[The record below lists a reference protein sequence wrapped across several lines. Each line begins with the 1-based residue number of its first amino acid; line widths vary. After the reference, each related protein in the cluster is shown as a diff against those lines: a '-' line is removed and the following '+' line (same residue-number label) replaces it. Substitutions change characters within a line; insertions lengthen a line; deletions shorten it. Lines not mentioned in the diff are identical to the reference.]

1 MICANCHTEFSGNYC
16 PACGQSA
23 KTCRFTVKNALLST
37 LEVWGM
43 GNRSLP
49 RTLFCLFTRPGQM
62 IGDYL
67 DGHRVPYF
75 PPVKML
81 FVLCIFFAVV
91 SSWRSGGEAAEA
103 GTAGREDAG
112 AMIVEEVK
120 NDSAFSSGKYDEVM
134 SRPLFRLG
142 SWQPTVSDLQQQ
154 TEACLRWFDNHKA
167 VELLCLHSFFMFM
180 VWWLFRRSPVR
191 PRSTLAENFYIQVYI
206 SGQLMGL
213 SVLWMLIFG
222 NDKGRNIFYPLPPL
236 LLLALLVWDFKYI
249 FGYGW
254 RRTLWLTL
262 LVHFFLLLLFIL
274 VVVLAVLSVASM
286 AGLLSAVS
294 VGYLP
299 LLMT

>member
-16 PACGQSA
+16 PECGQSA

-91 SSWRSGGEAAEA
+91 SSWRGGGETVA
-103 GTAGREDAG
+103 GGKADVGEVDVGEVDVEDVIAGELER
-112 AMIVEEVK
+112 
-120 NDSAFSSGKYDEVM
+120 DSTHSSGEYREVM
-134 SRPLFRLG
+134 SRPLFSVG
-142 SWQPTVSDLQQQ
+142 SWHPTIRDLKHELESFYRWM
-154 TEACLRWFDNHKA
+154 EAHKA
-167 VELLCLHSFFMFM
+167 VELLSLHSFFMLM
-180 VWWLFRRSPVR
+180 VWWLFRKSPVR

-206 SGQLMGL
+206 SGQLMAL
-213 SVLWMLIFG
+213 SVLWMLFFG
-222 NDKGRNIFYPLPPL
+222 NDRAGDIFYPLPPL
-236 LLLALLVWDFKYI
+236 LLLAVLVWDFRYL

-262 LVHFFLLLLFIL
+262 LVHLMLLLLSIT
-274 VVVLAVLSVASM
+274 VVVVFVLSVAAM
-286 AGLLSAVS
+286 AGLLS
-294 VGYLP
+294 
-299 LLMT
+299 

>member
-16 PACGQSA
+16 PECGQSA

-91 SSWRSGGEAAEA
+91 SSWRSGGETRGA
-103 GTAGREDAG
+103 DAG
-112 AMIVEEVK
+112 DLIVEEVK
-120 NDSAFSSGKYDEVM
+120 IDSAFSSGRSAEVL
-134 SRPLFRLG
+134 SRPLFSVG
-142 SWQPTVSDLQQQ
+142 NWHPTIRDLKGELESFFDWM
-154 TEACLRWFDNHKA
+154 EAHKA
-167 VELLCLHSFFMFM
+167 VELLSLHSFFMLM
-180 VWWLFRRSPVR
+180 VWWLFRTSPVR

-213 SVLWMLIFG
+213 SVLWMLFFG
-222 NDKGRNIFYPLPPL
+222 NDRGDDIFYPLPPL
-236 LLLALLVWDFKYI
+236 LLLAVLVWDFRYL

-262 LVHFFLLLLFIL
+262 LVHLLLLLLFIM
-274 VVVLAVLSVASM
+274 VVVTFVLSVAAM
-286 AGLLSAVS
+286 AGLLS
-294 VGYLP
+294 
-299 LLMT
+299 

>member
-16 PACGQSA
+16 PECGQSA

-91 SSWRSGGEAAEA
+91 SSWRSGGEARGA
-103 GTAGREDAG
+103 DAG
-112 AMIVEEVK
+112 DLIAEEVK
-120 NDSAFSSGKYDEVM
+120 NDSAFSSGRCAEVM
-134 SRPLFRLG
+134 SRPLFSVG
-142 SWQPTVSDLQQQ
+142 NWHPTIRDLKGELESFFDWM
-154 TEACLRWFDNHKA
+154 EAHKA
-167 VELLCLHSFFMFM
+167 VELLSLHSFFMLM
-180 VWWLFRRSPVR
+180 VWWLFRKSPVR

-213 SVLWMLIFG
+213 SVLWMLFFG
-222 NDKGRNIFYPLPPL
+222 NDRGDDIFYPLPPL
-236 LLLALLVWDFKYI
+236 LLLAVLVWDFRYL

-262 LVHFFLLLLFIL
+262 LVHLLLLLLFIT
-274 VVVLAVLSVASM
+274 VVVAFVLSVAAM
-286 AGLLSAVS
+286 AGLLS
-294 VGYLP
+294 
-299 LLMT
+299 

>member
-16 PACGQSA
+16 PECGQSA

-91 SSWRSGGEAAEA
+91 SSWRSGGEPRGA
-103 GTAGREDAG
+103 DAG
-112 AMIVEEVK
+112 DLIVEEVK
-120 NDSAFSSGKYDEVM
+120 NDSAFSSGRYAEVM
-134 SRPLFRLG
+134 SRPLFSVG
-142 SWQPTVSDLQQQ
+142 NWHPTIRDLKGELESFFDWM
-154 TEACLRWFDNHKA
+154 EAHKA
-167 VELLCLHSFFMFM
+167 VELLSLHSFFMLM
-180 VWWLFRRSPVR
+180 VWWLFRKSPVR

-213 SVLWMLIFG
+213 SVLWMLFFG
-222 NDKGRNIFYPLPPL
+222 NDRGDDIFYPLPPL
-236 LLLALLVWDFKYI
+236 LLLAVLVWDFRYL

-262 LVHFFLLLLFIL
+262 LVHLLLLLLFIM
-274 VVVLAVLSVASM
+274 VVVTFVLSVAAM
-286 AGLLSAVS
+286 AGLLS
-294 VGYLP
+294 
-299 LLMT
+299 